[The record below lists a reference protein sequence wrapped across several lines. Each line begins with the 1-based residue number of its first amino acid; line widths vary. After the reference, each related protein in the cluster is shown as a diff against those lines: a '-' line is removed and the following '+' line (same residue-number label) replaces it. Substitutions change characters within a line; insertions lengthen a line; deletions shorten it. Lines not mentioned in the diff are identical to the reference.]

1 MDKDGI
7 KRLNNNKKLFKND
20 ISNKDSFKLSDVNKS
35 EIGISAGYIK
45 IGEFRIEKINGVD
58 IKGKY
63 SAENI
68 PDNLEI
74 KKEELRTM
82 TPQITGNIRFRK
94 NKK

>member
-1 MDKDGI
+1 M
-7 KRLNNNKKLFKND
+7 
-20 ISNKDSFKLSDVNKS
+20 
-35 EIGISAGYIK
+35 
-45 IGEFRIEKINGVD
+45 GEFRIEKINGDD

-63 SAENI
+63 SKENL